1 MTSSTILL
9 ALAGPAAIG
18 LVLGTSILW
27 DRLRE
32 PHRDITRPTVVVD
45 KRTYRDARRR
55 VERLV
60 TAQDWTRAYA
70 AATAICVW
78 LGHERHFGRAGR
90 KRRLAADFDAWTA
103 RKQEMRPF

>member
-1 MTSSTILL
+1 MHQILL

-18 LVLGTSILW
+18 LVLGIAIGW

-32 PHRDITRPTVVVD
+32 PHRPLTRPTVVVD
-45 KRTYRDARRR
+45 RRTFRDARRK

-60 TAQDWTRAYA
+60 AAEEWMHAYA
-70 AATAICVW
+70 VATAICKW
-78 LGHERHFGRAGR
+78 LGNERHYGRATR
-90 KRRLAADFDAWTA
+90 RRRLAAELETWTA